1 MEQITIEKLPR
12 EVGRLRKKLEY
23 IESVISSSNLIAGF
37 KKAPVM
43 SKCHSQYNKS
53 DLAQLFFILMDER
66 ILFFDGYDDRT
77 NRAKMQDF
85 LKNHFTFCG
94 DAGLQTPVV
103 EISKQFSEAKGF
115 TYREKHI
122 AFLDNLIETLYQRRE
137 RIAKK

>member
-1 MEQITIEKLPR
+1 MEQITIDKLPR
-12 EVGRLRKKLEY
+12 EVRRLRKKLEY
-23 IESVISSSNLIAGF
+23 IESVLSSSDLIAGF

-53 DLAQLFFILMDER
+53 ELAQLFYILMDER
-66 ILFFDGYDDRT
+66 ILFFDGHDDRT

-94 DAGLQTPVV
+94 DAGIQTPIL

-115 TYREKHI
+115 TYREKHL
-122 AFLDNLIETLYQRRE
+122 AFLDNLIETLYQRRA